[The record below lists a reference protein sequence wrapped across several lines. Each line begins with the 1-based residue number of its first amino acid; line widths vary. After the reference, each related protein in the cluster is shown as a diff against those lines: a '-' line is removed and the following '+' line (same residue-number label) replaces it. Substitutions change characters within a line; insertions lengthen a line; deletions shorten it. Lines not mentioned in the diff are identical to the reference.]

1 MLHIV
6 CGCSVDLAVNL
17 WYCCCGCHAQCV
29 CSMLQVV
36 SCTSNIVAS
45 IFGVDCAFCCNVQRI
60 GPLWASMCVCVSLRM
75 WVCVCVR
82 WCVCVREKPSV
93 DCKQLQPKKEIKRI
107 ARMLQVPFAASSLS
121 LFVSFFFCCR
131 LLYCFVLLV
140 PATAFVVHGHNGFLC
155 GQWSLNKRSRFM
167 EFPLF
172 VLQKISGP
180 RKRGEAWEVVD

>member
-60 GPLWASMCVCVSLRM
+60 GPLWASMCLCVCLRM

-82 WCVCVREKPSV
+82 WCVCAWEAFRRLQTIAAKKGNKMH
-93 DCKQLQPKKEIKRI
+93 CKN
-107 ARMLQVPFAASSLS
+107 VASSFCCFFSLS
-121 LFVSFFFCCR
+121 FCLFFFCCR

-172 VLQKISGP
+172 VLQKRSGP
-180 RKRGEAWEVVD
+180 GKRAEAWEVVD